1 MCQGGRPTVSVVS
14 RSAGRSATAAV
25 AYRAAAKVD
34 DLRTGDTHDYTRRGG
49 VEDVLPFIPEVR
61 GLAPGEALP
70 PHLERLLSLEK
81 LWQDAEAAERRSN
94 SRVARELLVPLPHE
108 LDRDQRRELVEGIAG
123 DIAARY
129 GVGGTAAIHT
139 PDAKGDQRNFHAHI
153 LFTTRR
159 VDMATGQLAEKT
171 RELDDRK
178 TGPQEVEALVAMAE
192 RRINGAL
199 ESAELERR
207 VDFRSLKDRRAEALA
222 EGDEVKAAALDYRPQ
237 VHEGPRVTAIRREAE
252 DRRAFE
258 VREGWLDQAEDAP
271 LAEYLLG
278 DCDTIEDNEDA
289 KADRAAALEEAAAL
303 WEVLD
308 ARAQFEAARI
318 EADRAREAG
327 QLTGKAGELAQLEQP
342 EPPVEPPP
350 TEPAAAAVAAGQDWW
365 PASTGEPPTHQP
377 SQSRPGAAKEVT
389 TMAVAAWDP
398 AHDLPPLAART
409 PAPSSPPEQVAGV
422 DKKGA
427 ALGGFGGVE
436 KPAPESPG
444 PEQQPAT
451 PEDAEQWLDT
461 RDRLAA
467 VAEKLQEQQDQH
479 QQQLKQ
485 LQQSQQQL
493 PELPGQS
500 FFGRMRDL
508 VSRVPGFRWIG
519 PSAFTLAAGAHARHQ
534 EQADAAQ
541 EQGAKL
547 LQGQQLL
554 ADQQQKLAGAHERP
568 GMAEAVEKVEQHR
581 EDLQAGASAWRVGRR
596 QFSDQLAGACR
607 DLRLAVSDLDAA
619 RKEQYDPTAPSGG
632 AAYEAL
638 GGWQQLAREQ
648 LQELEQEL
656 QDLREAAEPTDQQA
670 LLALQHGFQPTDQ
683 QAELLQAG
691 LDLARD
697 AQQVPGQIKQEQLAQ
712 QSARIDQQLQQ
723 RADQQQ
729 SQTQRSS
736 SGPRMG

>member
-1 MCQGGRPTVSVVS
+1 MGRSPKAGQ
-14 RSAGRSATAAV
+14 RSAPAAA
-25 AYRAAAKVD
+25 AYRAGTKLLD
-34 DLRTGDTHDYTRRGG
+34 EHTGVIHDYRAKRG
-49 VEDVLPFIPEVR
+49 VEHAEI
-61 GLAPGEALP
+61 LAPARAGAWATD
-70 PHLERLLSLEK
+70 RGQ
-81 LWQDAEAAERRSN
+81 LWNTVEAAERR
-94 SRVARELLVPLPHE
+94 RDAQLAREFRLSIPHQLGHAERVELV
-108 LDRDQRRELVEGIAG
+108 RDWVQRELVSRGMVA
-123 DIAARY
+123 D
-129 GVGGTAAIHT
+129 VAIHS
-139 PDAKGDQRNFHAHI
+139 PHHGGKNFHAHVMT
-153 LFTTRR
+153 TTRHLSADGL
-159 VDMATGQLAEKT
+159 VFAGKA
-171 RELDDRK
+171 REW
-178 TGPQEVEALVAMAE
+178 
-192 RRINGAL
+192 NGKEL
-199 ESAELERR
+199 LFELRESW
-207 VDFRSLKDRRAEALA
+207 AEAA
-222 EGDEVKAAALDYRPQ
+222 NAAALEQGHAIGWTHLSLAAQVEQAQAAGDFFTATAKSYTPT
-237 VHEGPRVTAIRREAE
+237 VHEGPKVQAVRKALQSRAHAE
-252 DRRAFE
+252 GVQLTDL
-258 VREGWLDQAEDAP
+258 LDQLDQRGESTGAHE
-271 LAEYLLG
+271 
-278 DCDTIEDNEDA
+278 IIRHNEA
-289 KADRAAALEEAAAL
+289 AREERAAQQELAAAQREQEEAQQEQAR
-303 WEVLD
+303 VID
-308 ARAQFEAARI
+308 ARAKFEERQRAAQKERK
-318 EADRAREAG
+318 ETDDMG
-327 QLTGKAGELAQLEQP
+327 
-342 EPPVEPPP
+342 
-350 TEPAAAAVAAGQDWW
+350 AVA
-365 PASTGEPPTHQP
+365 
-377 SQSRPGAAKEVT
+377 
-389 TMAVAAWDP
+389 AAWDP
-398 AHDLPPLAART
+398 AHDLPPLAESLAART

-568 GMAEAVEKVEQHR
+568 GMAEAVEKVQQHR
-581 EDLQAGASAWRVGRR
+581 EDLQAGASAWHVGRR
-596 QFSDQLAGACR
+596 KFSDQMAGACR

-656 QDLREAAEPTDQQA
+656 QELREAAEPTDQQA
-670 LLALQHGFQPTDQ
+670 LLAHQHGFQPTDQ

-691 LDLARD
+691 VDLARD
-697 AQQVPGQIKQEQLAQ
+697 AQQVPGQIEQEQ